1 MKTVLKIT
9 WRSNLCQILTLCNH
23 TLFSWSMPETKPKRE
38 EDNHSFSVSVPRLGR
53 RLQPPGHGHAGC
65 RRRLSPRPDA
75 VPLPLCTDTA
85 AFSRGVTAAMVS
97 LHALQLCHRGIWC
110 KEDLRTTD
118 SRFTVKPTDLVPG
131 ACRRLSGE
139 SS

>member
-1 MKTVLKIT
+1 
-9 WRSNLCQILTLCNH
+9 
-23 TLFSWSMPETKPKRE
+23 MPETKPKRE

-97 LHALQLCHRGIWC
+97 LHALRLCHWGNLVQGRSENNWQQIYCETHRFGTGGLQKTVWR
-110 KEDLRTTD
+110 KQLRLGN
-118 SRFTVKPTDLVPG
+118 V
-131 ACRRLSGE
+131 
-139 SS
+139 